1 MHFRSIQT
9 LILAL
14 GFTCGLTAQIITTAA
29 GSTAWGGPLD
39 VALDST
45 GNMYVADYGGHAVYK
60 IDRLANTT
68 TIAGT
73 PGKAGFA
80 GDGGLATAALLN
92 APSSVAV
99 DAAGNIYI
107 AELNTARIRKIG
119 TNGIITTFAGTGV
132 AGFSGD
138 GGQPSAAK
146 FNYMLK
152 IMTDGQGNLYIAD
165 YGNGRIREI
174 STAGIVSTIAG
185 TGKLGSSGDGG
196 LAKVAD
202 ISPSSLFVASDGTI
216 YFSEGLRTNAVAPKV
231 RKITTD
237 GILTTIAG
245 TGARSDAGDGGLA
258 TAASLLS
265 ADGVAADPTGNV
277 YVGEYN
283 AARIR
288 KIAVNGI
295 ITTYA
300 GTGAGGLTGD
310 GGPAQSAQINGPVGM
325 TADSNGNVFF
335 ADYNN
340 RRIRKIAPA
349 PSPTISFNNA
359 GIPSFLGKAGF
370 TSNSY
375 LEIYGTNLSA
385 TTRTWAGSDFNG
397 PNAPTSLDGV
407 TVTVGGKNA
416 FVYYIS
422 PTQININAPEDTATG
437 PVLIQVKNNFGF
449 SNTGSAT
456 RTRVAPTLQS
466 VPAFNVGGKS
476 YVVAQTSDF
485 KSFIGQTGLIQGVS
499 FVTAKPGDT
508 VIVFALGCGPTNPAT
523 QAGVAAAQGAPL
535 ALPYQLKIGGVAA
548 NVGFGGIVA
557 GSIGLYQ
564 FNIVVPSA
572 PAGDQPIELIVDGI
586 PNAQG
591 LVITVGS

>member
-1 MHFRSIQT
+1 
-9 LILAL
+9 
-14 GFTCGLTAQIITTAA
+14 
-29 GSTAWGGPLD
+29 
-39 VALDST
+39 
-45 GNMYVADYGGHAVYK
+45 MYVADYGGHAVYK

-73 PGKAGFA
+73 PGKPGFS
-80 GDGGLATAALLN
+80 GDGGLATSALLN

-107 AELNTARIRKIG
+107 AELNNARIRKIG

-138 GGQPSAAK
+138 GGQASAAK
-146 FNYMLK
+146 FNFMLK
-152 IMTDGQGNLYIAD
+152 IMTDSQGNLYIDD

-185 TGKLGSSGDGG
+185 TGKLGSTGDGG

-202 ISPSSLFVASDGTI
+202 ISPSSLFVAGDGTI
-216 YFSEGLRTNAVAPKV
+216 YFSEGFRTNAVAPKV

-300 GTGAGGLTGD
+300 GTGAGGLSGD

-340 RRIRKIAPA
+340 RRIRKIAPP

-422 PTQININAPEDTATG
+422 PTQININSPEDTVTG

-456 RTRVAPTLQS
+456 RARVAPTLQS

-476 YVVAQTSDF
+476 YVVAQTPDF
-485 KSFIGQTGLIQGVS
+485 KSFIGQPGLIQGVS

-523 QAGVAAAQGAPL
+523 QAGVAAATGAPL

-548 NVGFGGIVA
+548 NVAFGGIVA

-564 FNIVVPSA
+564 FNIVVPSV
-572 PAGDQPIELIVDGI
+572 PAGDQPIELIVDGV

-591 LVITVGS
+591 LVMTVGS